1 MADTADFDGVVAMLK
16 GMTAKLGANIDLL
29 TKLDSATGDGDH
41 GVAIQRVVNA
51 IDSTIGKDSAGQI
64 KGLLNDVGWA
74 VMAVPGGSTGPLFG
88 SLIVGMSEGAPDG
101 EGEDAAL
108 DCAGLATVLEA
119 GQAKLQKQTKAAEGE
134 KTLVDAL
141 FPAIR
146 AVREAADAGKGIRE
160 ALATAAEAA
169 AKGAEATKEM
179 KAKHGRARN
188 LGDRV
193 IGHAD
198 PGATSISFVFAGLA
212 AGASE

>member
-16 GMTAKLGANIDLL
+16 GMTAKLGENIDLL
-29 TKLDSATGDGDH
+29 TKLDCATGDGDH
-41 GVAIQRVVNA
+41 GVAIQRVVTA
-51 IDSTIGKDSAGQI
+51 IESTIGKDSAGQI

-88 SLIVGMSEGAPDG
+88 SLIVGMSKGAT
-101 EGEDAAL
+101 EDAAAL
-108 DCAGLATVLEA
+108 DCSGVATVLEA
-119 GQAKLQKQTKAAEGE
+119 GQAKLQKQTKAVEGE

-146 AVREAADAGKGIRE
+146 AVREAADSGKGIRE
-160 ALATAAEAA
+160 ALAAGAEAA
-169 AKGAEATKEM
+169 AKGAEATKDM

-198 PGATSISFVFAGLA
+198 PGATSISLVFAGLA
-212 AGASE
+212 EGAPE

>member
-88 SLIVGMSEGAPDG
+88 SLIVGMSEGAP
-101 EGEDAAL
+101 EDAASL
-108 DCAGLATVLEA
+108 DCSGVATVLET
-119 GQAKLQKQTKAAEGE
+119 GQAKLRKQTKAVEG
-134 KTLVDAL
+134 VDQCSGVHVACASKY
-141 FPAIR
+141 PVGDYR
-146 AVREAADAGKGIRE
+146 TG
-160 ALATAAEAA
+160 AA
-169 AKGAEATKEM
+169 AALLELCCPARKLKCECYRAYLGHM
-179 KAKHGRARN
+179 FAKN
-188 LGDRV
+188 
-193 IGHAD
+193 GHA
-198 PGATSISFVFAGLA
+198 IL
-212 AGASE
+212 

>member
-16 GMTAKLGANIDLL
+16 SVTAKLGANIDLL
-29 TKLDSATGDGDH
+29 TKLDAATGDGDH

-51 IDSTIGKDSAGQI
+51 IESTIGKDSKGEI
-64 KGLLNDVGWA
+64 KSLLNDVGWA

-88 SLIVGMSEGAPDG
+88 SLIVGMSEGAP
-101 EGEDAAL
+101 EDAASL
-108 DCAGLATVLEA
+108 DCAALATVLEA
-119 GQAKLQKQTKAAEGE
+119 GSAKLQKQTKAVEGE

-146 AVREAADAGKGIRE
+146 AVREAADSGKGLRE
-160 ALATAAEAA
+160 ALVAGAEAA
-169 AKGAEATKEM
+169 AKGAEATKDM

-212 AGASE
+212 SGAPE